1 MVSKNDKINIDGRQ
15 YKTSDITDLAKN
27 LLKELAELQAVST
40 EKSNMIAIL
49 TKAKKAYMA
58 DLKGEMLRAKS
69 GFDFSE

>member
-1 MVSKNDKINIDGRQ
+1 MVSKNDKIEINGRK
-15 YKTSDITDLAKN
+15 YKTSDLNDVAKN
-27 LLKELAELQAVST
+27 LLENLARLGAVSS

>member
-1 MVSKNDKINIDGRQ
+1 MVNKNEKIEIGGRK
-15 YKTSDITDLAKN
+15 YKTSDLTDLAKN
-27 LLKELAELQAVST
+27 LLEELAKLGAVSS
-40 EKSNMIAIL
+40 EKANMVAIL

>member
-1 MVSKNDKINIDGRQ
+1 MVSKNDKIEINGRK
-15 YKTSDITDLAKN
+15 YKTLDLTNVAKN
-27 LLKELAELQAVST
+27 LLKDLATLQAVSL

-58 DLKGEMLRAKS
+58 DLKGEMLRAKA